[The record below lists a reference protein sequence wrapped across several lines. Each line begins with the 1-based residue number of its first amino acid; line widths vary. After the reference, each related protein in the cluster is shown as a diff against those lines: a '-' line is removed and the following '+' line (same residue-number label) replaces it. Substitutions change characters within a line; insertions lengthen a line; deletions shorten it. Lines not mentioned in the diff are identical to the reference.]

1 MVEYGLSL
9 PTTFLLIVLTKYFC
23 MKRYWRKCE
32 QKCSENVWRFFG
44 SWRALTFFAWMKF
57 DCPYAQL
64 WNLVYNPWKLEVDI
78 SNSFRE
84 HFWTKWHPKFHK
96 NVNIWRNNWRFEKQK
111 NPYKIQ
117 VNIYHPWK
125 FDENRTTHIRE
136 IACTKFVRKKIRI
149 IIIIDKKL
157 KNNNKVF
164 RWKRKTLTRF
174 DLVASNE

>member
-1 MVEYGLSL
+1 MVEYALSL
-9 PTTFLLIVLTKYFC
+9 STTFVLNVLTKYFC

-96 NVNIWRNNWRFEKQK
+96 NVNIWRNIWRFEKQK
-111 NPYKIQ
+111 
-117 VNIYHPWK
+117 
-125 FDENRTTHIRE
+125 
-136 IACTKFVRKKIRI
+136 KIRI
-149 IIIIDKKL
+149 KFMWISIIPE
-157 KNNNKVF
+157 N
-164 RWKRKTLTRF
+164 LTKIGRRIF
-174 DLVASNE
+174 EKSPAQNL

>member
-1 MVEYGLSL
+1 
-9 PTTFLLIVLTKYFC
+9 
-23 MKRYWRKCE
+23 MKRYWRKCD
-32 QKCSENVWRFFG
+32 QKCTKNVWRFFG

-84 HFWTKWHPKFHK
+84 HFWTKWHLKFHK
-96 NVNIWRNNWRFEKQK
+96 NVNIWRNIWCFEKQK

-136 IACTKFVRKKIRI
+136 IACTKFVRKKI
-149 IIIIDKKL
+149 IIDKKL

-164 RWKRKTLTRF
+164 RWKRKTLTRR
-174 DLVASNE
+174 LLSRQQKGLPS